1 MKSSRYVISELGK
14 IAVTVFLTVVIL
26 VPLKSFASAEASE
39 AFYSTAVLDFS
50 VRSHKKEGMG
60 KEVAMLLTSFLSD
73 NPQLMLVER
82 QEIETLISEQALGKS
97 GTVKADTAAIVG
109 QLTGAKI
116 IITGTI
122 MSLGNEQTLIAKIMG
137 TETSRVIGVNE
148 KVASDGSMTDACMV
162 LAEKINQKI
171 SGNGEMFVAKKIS
184 PQNFIEEKKVALQGK
199 KLPTVSVKIKEMHV
213 GQISV
218 DPAAET
224 EVSYLL
230 QQLGF
235 KIIDQGKSAEQPDIE
250 ISGEAFSENGIKRGD
265 FTSCKGRVEIKAIE
279 RNTGKVLS
287 IDRQTEVSVDISQ
300 QIAGKSALQTA
311 AAKLTERMVDKI
323 VQ

>member
-1 MKSSRYVISELGK
+1 MKRNCSCISKLNEIAIFVCFTAFVLLPVTAFSSTEDSE
-14 IAVTVFLTVVIL
+14 
-26 VPLKSFASAEASE
+26 S
-39 AFYSTAVLDFS
+39 FYSTAVLDFS
-50 VRSHKKEGMG
+50 VRNPRQEGMG

-73 NPQLMLVER
+73 NPQLIMVER

-97 GTVKADTAAIVG
+97 GTVKKDTAAMVG

-137 TETSRVIGVNE
+137 TETSRVLGVNE
-148 KVASDGSMTDACMV
+148 KVGVKGSMTDACML
-162 LAEKINQKI
+162 LAEKINDKI
-171 SGNGEMFVAKKIS
+171 SQSADVLVAKNES
-184 PQNFIEEKKVALQGK
+184 PKEFIEEKKATLK
-199 KLPTVSVKIKEMHV
+199 DKELPTVSVKIKEMHI
-213 GQISV
+213 GQVSV

-224 EVSYLL
+224 EVSYIL

-235 KIIDQGKSAEQPDIE
+235 KVIDQGKAVEQPDIE
-250 ISGEAFSENGIKRGD
+250 ITGEAFSENGIKRGD
-265 FTSCKGRVEIKAIE
+265 FTSCKGRVELKAIN
-279 RNTGKVLS
+279 RKSGNILS
-287 IDRQTEVSVDISQ
+287 IDRQAEVGVDISQ
-300 QIAGKSALQTA
+300 QIAGKSAIQTA